1 MSQTFTSTHMPASK
15 KKAKK
20 LKKTSPSVE
29 FTKPLNEVPTFYA
42 NNTQVA
48 ISPYDLRLTFGQ
60 VADLTDKGVT
70 VEPQTMVLMSL
81 DHAKAVRDLLISQ
94 LDKYE
99 EVTIVKS

>member
-1 MSQTFTSTHMPASK
+1 MSQTFTSTQMPATK

-20 LKKTSPSVE
+20 AKKTSPGVV

-60 VADLTDKGVT
+60 VVDSTDQGVT
-70 VEPQTMVLMSL
+70 IDPQTIVMMSL
-81 DHAKAVRDLLISQ
+81 DHAKAVRDLLIKQ
-94 LDKYE
+94 LDKYD
-99 EVTIVKS
+99 EVTIVES